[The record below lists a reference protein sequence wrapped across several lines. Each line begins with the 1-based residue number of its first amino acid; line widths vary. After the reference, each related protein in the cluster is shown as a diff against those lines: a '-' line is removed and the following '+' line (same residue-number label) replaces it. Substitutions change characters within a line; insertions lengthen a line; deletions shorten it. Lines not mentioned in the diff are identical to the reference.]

1 MARAHDLAYADAA
14 DVVQTTWLRLVENLG
29 RLRHPERVGGWLAST
44 ARHECL
50 RVVRR
55 SARERPA
62 EFLHEGDEPPSAP
75 SAESAVLNRA
85 GRALVLD
92 ALGALSERCRTLL
105 RMLAATPSPSYVD
118 VSTTLGIPVGSI
130 GPTRARCLDRLRREL
145 AARGA

>member
-1 MARAHDLAYADAA
+1 M
-14 DVVQTTWLRLVENLG
+14 VQTTWLRLVENLD

-55 SARERPA
+55 SARERPTT
-62 EFLHEGDEPPSAP
+62 FPRDGDEGRPAAP
-75 SAESAVLNRA
+75 SAEAAVLDRA
-85 GRALVLD
+85 GRTLVLE

-105 RMLAATPSPSYVD
+105 RMLAATPVPSYAE

-130 GPTRARCLDRLRREL
+130 GPTRSRCLERLRREL
-145 AARGA
+145 VARGAYSDHHDGE